1 MLIGELWAR
10 EVAALAGVF
19 LPVFPMEHQY
29 LITEVVPEIVA
40 LNQEIIHGLT
50 LKGKATCARS
60 GEGGV
65 LGV

>member
-1 MLIGELWAR
+1 MLIRELWAR

-19 LPVFPMEHQY
+19 LPIFPMEHQY

-40 LNQEIIHGLT
+40 LNQEIIRGLT
-50 LKGKATCARS
+50 SKGKAICARS